1 MKRKKNKFALLAFF
15 GLFLL
20 LCSCQGMT
28 GGKKDNNDEFLVQK
42 KNPLVLP
49 PDYNDLPLPKD
60 YKIKDDQSAENIDN
74 EIKKLMESEEKDN
87 VSNNDSAGDSSLE
100 DSIIKILTRNKPKKF
115 VIFLNK
121 RLRSYILVCKC

>member
-1 MKRKKNKFALLAFF
+1 MKINKFALLTFF
-15 GLFLL
+15 GLLFFLS
-20 LCSCQGMT
+20 SCQSAKEGLT
-28 GGKKDNNDEFLVQK
+28 GRKKDNSDEFLVQK

-87 VSNNDSAGDSSLE
+87 VSNNDSTRDSSLE
-100 DSIIKILTRNKPKKF
+100 DSIIKILNE
-115 VIFLNK
+115 N
-121 RLRSYILVCKC
+121 

>member
-1 MKRKKNKFALLAFF
+1 MKINKFALLTFF
-15 GLFLL
+15 GLLFLL
-20 LCSCQGMT
+20 SSCESAREGLA
-28 GGKKDNNDEFLVQK
+28 GGKKDNTDEFLVQK

-60 YKIKDDQSAENIDN
+60 YKIKDDQSSANLDN

-100 DSIIKILTRNKPKKF
+100 DSIIKILND
-115 VIFLNK
+115 N
-121 RLRSYILVCKC
+121 

>member
-1 MKRKKNKFALLAFF
+1 MKKNKFVLLTFF
-15 GLFLL
+15 GLIFLL
-20 LCSCQGMT
+20 SSCQSAKEGLI
-28 GGKKDNNDEFLVQK
+28 GGKKDNTDEFLVQK

-60 YKIKDDQSAENIDN
+60 YKIKDDQSGKNIDN

-100 DSIIKILTRNKPKKF
+100 DSIIKILNK
-115 VIFLNK
+115 N
-121 RLRSYILVCKC
+121 

>member
-1 MKRKKNKFALLAFF
+1 MKKNKFALLIFF
-15 GLFLL
+15 GLLFLL
-20 LCSCQGMT
+20 SSCQSAREGLA
-28 GGKKDNNDEFLVQK
+28 GGKKNNTDEFLVQK

-60 YKIKDDQSAENIDN
+60 YKIKDDQSSANLDN

-100 DSIIKILTRNKPKKF
+100 DSIINILNA
-115 VIFLNK
+115 N
-121 RLRSYILVCKC
+121 